1 MKKRAIALVLA
12 AMTALSAAGC
22 AGGSGESASGS
33 ASDSAAENGADT
45 EEAAETEEASAETE
59 SEDSTGTEKEV
70 INFYEHSDSESIAQQ
85 LVDEYNASQDEVEVK
100 LSIIS
105 NDDYD
110 DKIKVM
116 LSGGADVDVLWIRSG
131 DSARQLASN
140 GAILAL
146 DDYFADNDVDFSVY
160 GDIGDAFIV
169 DDQTYGLL
177 AAKSCWLLFYN
188 KTLFDEAGLDYPID
202 ITWDEYADLCK
213 QVAVDGKS
221 GGLIVDWIM
230 NTGSA
235 AAGEYLDD
243 ENLEKTGEYVQFLN
257 RIYNE
262 DQSNMSIED
271 MTGSFDVYSSFA
283 EGDTYMMI
291 QGDWAFL
298 LEPQYDPD
306 FEWAA
311 APLPHFED
319 VPVNSTVGGSG
330 CYSIAANSEHADAAF
345 DFIKFACYSDEGAT
359 ILAQNSTVASYP
371 SDAALAAYKELVTVP
386 GTEYLFDASVRAEDG
401 IESYYSELK
410 DAYKSEVKD
419 YLIGN
424 ISYEECMDNYKT
436 RRDEIMNK

>member
-1 MKKRAIALVLA
+1 MKKRTMIAR
-12 AMTALSAAGC
+12 ALC
-22 AGGSGESASGS
+22 ASMVISMLGGFAVQ
-33 ASDSAAENGADT
+33 AD
-45 EEAAETEEASAETE
+45 
-59 SEDSTGTEKEV
+59 EDEKVV
-70 INFYEHSDSESIAQQ
+70 INFYEHSDSDVIAED
-85 LVDEYNASQDEVEVK
+85 LVEAYNASQDKVEVK
-100 LSIIS
+100 LSLIS

-116 LSGGADVDVLWIRSG
+116 LAGDADVDVLWIRGG
-131 DSARQLASN
+131 DSARKMAEN
-140 GAILAL
+140 GAILAI
-146 DDYFADNDVDFSVY
+146 DDYMAANDVDFSVY
-160 GDIGDAFIV
+160 GDMGEAFKV
-169 DDQTYGLL
+169 DDKTYGLCT
-177 AAKSCWLLFYN
+177 AKSCWLLFYN
-188 KTLFDEAGLDYPID
+188 KTLFDEAGLDYPLD
-202 ITWDEYADLCK
+202 LTWDQYADLCK
-213 QVAVDGKS
+213 QVAVDGKQ

-235 AAGEYLDD
+235 AAGEYLPSDD
-243 ENLEKTGEYVQFLN
+243 LTKTEEYVKFLN

-298 LEPQYDPD
+298 LEPGYEPD

-330 CYSIAANSEHADAAF
+330 CYSINANSKHADEAF
-345 DFIKFACYSDEGAT
+345 DFIKFCCYSDEGAS
-359 ILAQNSTVASYP
+359 ILAKHSSVASYP
-371 SDAALAAYKELVTVP
+371 SDKALEVYKESVTIP
-386 GTEYLFDASVRAEDG
+386 GTEYLFAASVRPEDG
-401 IESYYSELK
+401 TETYYGELK

-424 ISYEECMDNYKT
+424 ISFDECMENFTT
-436 RRDEIMNK
+436 RRDEIINK